1 MKKRFELIMFAMVPY
16 NLTVFSPED
25 TAAEIEGRV
34 PVPVI
39 VELVPVRILFKS
51 EFCIHQS
58 R

>member
-1 MKKRFELIMFAMVPY
+1 MKERFEAILFAIVLY
-16 NLTVFSPED
+16 DLTVLSPED
-25 TAAEIEGRV
+25 TTATVKERV

-51 EFCIHQS
+51 EFCIHRS